1 MVKWMIKRGLRD
13 SRLSHGELSSR
24 ILERAIGAFSTKILK
39 QD

>member
-1 MVKWMIKRGLRD
+1 MVKWMIKQGLRD

-24 ILERAIGAFSTKILK
+24 IHERAIGAFSTKILK